1 MNTSTTTKN
10 SSLIQSSSLNIS
22 ALLQIISAMLIALV
36 VLYGVGFIEMDI
48 AHNSAHDARHSAVF
62 PCH

>member
-1 MNTSTTTKN
+1 MNTPVSTLPTPARQL
-10 SSLIQSSSLNIS
+10 SLS
-22 ALLQIISAMLIALV
+22 AGIQIISAMLIAFI
-36 VLYGVGFIEMDI
+36 VLYGVGFVEMDI

>member
-1 MNTSTTTKN
+1 MNTSIPLTNRKSLTI
-10 SSLIQSSSLNIS
+10 SASLQIAAASLIAI
-22 ALLQIISAMLIALV
+22 V
-36 VLYGVGFIEMDI
+36 VLYGVGFNEMDI